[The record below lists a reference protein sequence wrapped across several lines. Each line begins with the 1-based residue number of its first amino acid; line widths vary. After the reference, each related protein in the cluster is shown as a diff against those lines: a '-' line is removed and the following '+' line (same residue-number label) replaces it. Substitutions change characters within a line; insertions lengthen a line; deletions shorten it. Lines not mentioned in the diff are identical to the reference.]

1 MTGLLLPFL
10 GGIMRDSQ
18 RGFEEMAA
26 AVKARAEKTA
36 AADPAGS

>member
-1 MTGLLLPFL
+1 
-10 GGIMRDSQ
+10 MRDSQ

-26 AVKARAEKTA
+26 AVKARAEET